1 MGTERRHKNAKTGDA
16 FKSICDNTFFQS
28 SEEVTVK
35 LVNLPS
41 ALVIWEPLTCNP
53 SPPWTRALT
62 KRLHSLISGIPPSPS
77 VTTLT
82 RFSPF
87 QCQGN
92 VFHSSSS
99 SAVIF
104 LAEFGTDDGNV
115 DVTDLAGG

>member
-1 MGTERRHKNAKTGDA
+1 MLVITGTLNSSNTIELGEIHPSPGYLIRLNEAGCVLQFSHVN
-16 FKSICDNTFFQS
+16 ICRGDNTFFQS
-28 SEEVTVK
+28 SEEGLDKTF
-35 LVNLPS
+35 
-41 ALVIWEPLTCNP
+41 
-53 SPPWTRALT
+53 ALT
-62 KRLHSLISGIPPSPS
+62 DSEIAPSPS

-87 QCQGN
+87 QRQGN

-115 DVTDLAGG
+115 DVTDLADG